1 MDINFIEIILFQAHK
16 ISSID
21 WKTSL
26 LYKIIAVARMPVT
39 EEYHYRTHKTYRG
52 RFLRQLSIQPVSEAL
67 YERVSS
73 RHYHTAIETLG
84 CKQK

>member
-21 WKTSL
+21 GKTS

-39 EEYHYRTHKTYRG
+39 EEYH
-52 RFLRQLSIQPVSEAL
+52 
-67 YERVSS
+67 
-73 RHYHTAIETLG
+73 
-84 CKQK
+84 